1 MDSRKQL
8 IWGHAAARPTVD
20 ELRASRERMNRAG
33 AEFLRID
40 LETAR
45 TFVDIARHAYDDLC
59 KKRNCRSAR
68 RAYDTVIKLID
79 KVDWHAKDGVAVKRE
94 LKRLKTELEGLGETF

>member
-8 IWGHAAARPTVD
+8 IWGRAAASPTLD
-20 ELRASRERMNRAG
+20 DLRASREQMNRAG
-33 AEFLRID
+33 AEFLKID

-45 TFVDIARHAYDDLC
+45 TFVEIARHPYDDSY

-68 RAYDTVIKLID
+68 KAYDTVSKLID
-79 KVDWHAKDGVAVKRE
+79 KVHWHARDEVAVKRE
-94 LKRLKTELEGLGETF
+94 LRRLKTELEGLGETF